1 MDSDQL
7 TIDDALKSHVG
18 DPPAAKQAARAAKAR
33 AGATRTRILAHLD
46 QEQAHG
52 ATFREAAAAL
62 GLDVAEANRRLSDLF
77 TEKLIARLAETR
89 RSTRG
94 AAGHVYVRL
103 FYVRGRPTA

>member
-7 TIDDALKSHVG
+7 TIDDALKSHVS
-18 DPPAAKQAARAAKAR
+18 DPPASKQAARAAKAR

-62 GLDVAEANRRLSDLF
+62 KIDPAEANKRLSDLRA
-77 TEKLIARLAETR
+77 EGKIVRLAETR
-89 RSTRG
+89 RASIG
-94 AAGHVYVRL
+94 AACHLYVL
-103 FYVRGRPTA
+103 EKFSYGRMWA